1 MSTVQELYGLK
12 AIVMFIHAL
21 PVTRKSVPS
30 LISNAVELIK
40 DIRTIVDTHKVDI
53 YITLYDITLHYVTG
67 RLPGQVRDGQAAAE
81 LARPRQRQEEEAGR
95 RQEGQRGQHRQ
106 GETLSFNSF
115 LHNLLAPD

>member
-53 YITLYDITLHYVTG
+53 YIYITLYRVF
-67 RLPGQVRDGQAAAE
+67 PG
-81 LARPRQRQEEEAGR
+81 
-95 RQEGQRGQHRQ
+95 
-106 GETLSFNSF
+106 F
-115 LHNLLAPD
+115 LQKRN

>member
-53 YITLYDITLHYVTG
+53 YHNKTFWWREECCTG
-67 RLPGQVRDGQAAAE
+67 A
-81 LARPRQRQEEEAGR
+81 
-95 RQEGQRGQHRQ
+95 
-106 GETLSFNSF
+106 
-115 LHNLLAPD
+115 

>member
-53 YITLYDITLHYVTG
+53 YITLYDITLPYITLPYITLYDITLHFTLHYK
-67 RLPGQVRDGQAAAE
+67 
-81 LARPRQRQEEEAGR
+81 
-95 RQEGQRGQHRQ
+95 
-106 GETLSFNSF
+106 SS
-115 LHNLLAPD
+115 

>member
-53 YITLYDITLHYVTG
+53 YITLYDITLHYLTLHYIT
-67 RLPGQVRDGQAAAE
+67 LPYI
-81 LARPRQRQEEEAGR
+81 
-95 RQEGQRGQHRQ
+95 
-106 GETLSFNSF
+106 TLYDIT
-115 LHNLLAPD
+115 LHFTLHYKSS

>member
-1 MSTVQELYGLK
+1 MPTVQELYGLK

-53 YITLYDITLHYVTG
+53 YITLHDITLHYSSNPFGVPWIFTNKG
-67 RLPGQVRDGQAAAE
+67 YNHPLASQVRLIIDHS
-81 LARPRQRQEEEAGR
+81 LKYLP
-95 RQEGQRGQHRQ
+95 HIY
-106 GETLSFNSF
+106 TLIYSTDFQ
-115 LHNLLAPD
+115 